1 METRRTLLID
11 AFADEPLAGN
21 AAGVV
26 PDADGLDAE
35 QMGRIA
41 RELSA
46 SETAFLTEDADADV
60 DRRVRYFTPEQEVD
74 LCGHA
79 TIASLVHLH
88 DEGALDAGAGRL
100 RTNTGVIGVEVTDEG
115 VAWME
120 TGEPSVEVI
129 DLDYERA
136 GEALGIDPAAM
147 QDVGAALPA
156 AVATVGLPFLIVPVN
171 FLEHLGGADPD
182 MDAVAALAAEHGAT
196 GVYAFTFDALDAD
209 STLHARMWA
218 PGAGVPEDPVTGT
231 ASGACGAYLHTVDA
245 FDEPPSRMRFEQG
258 HFVDRPGV
266 VRVEVD
272 GSVAHGS
279 TDDRSETGDLD
290 VRVGGRAVTA
300 LDGSLV
306 VPPADDDD
314 ILEA

>member
-1 METRRTLLID
+1 MTDSEMRRTLLVD

-26 PDADGLDAE
+26 PDADGLNADR
-35 QMGRIA
+35 MGKIA

-46 SETAFLTEDADADV
+46 SETAFLTPDADADV
-60 DRRVRYFTPEQEVD
+60 DRRIRYFTPEQEVD

-88 DEGALDAGAGRL
+88 DEGVLDAGEGRL
-100 RTNTGVIGVEVTDEG
+100 RTNAGVIGVDVTEEG
-115 VAWME
+115 VAWMG

-147 QDVGAALPA
+147 RDVGADLPA

-171 FLEHLGGADPD
+171 FLERLGEADPD
-182 MDAVAALAAEHGAT
+182 MEAVEELAAEYGAT

-231 ASGACGAYLHTVDA
+231 ASGACGAYLHAVDA
-245 FDEPPSRMRFEQG
+245 FDDPPGEMRFEQG
-258 HFVDRPGV
+258 HFVDRPGL
-266 VRVEVD
+266 VRVD
-272 GSVAHGS
+272 VAGN
-279 TDDRSETGDLD
+279 D

-300 LDGSLV
+300 LDGTLA

>member
-26 PDADGLDAE
+26 PDASGLDAG
-35 QMGRIA
+35 QMAAIA

-46 SETAFLTEDADADV
+46 SETAFVFPDEAV
-60 DRRVRYFTPEQEVD
+60 DRRIRYFTPEQEVD

-79 TIASLVHLH
+79 TVATLVHLH
-88 DEGALDAGAGRL
+88 EDGALDAGEGRL
-100 RTNTGVIGVEVTDEG
+100 RTNAGVIDVAVTDEG
-115 VAWME
+115 VAWMG
-120 TGEPSVEVI
+120 TGEPAVEVV

-136 GEALGIDPAAM
+136 GDALGIDPAAM
-147 QDVGAALPA
+147 QDVGADLPA

-171 FLEHLGGADPD
+171 FLERLGEAEPN
-182 MDAVAALAAEHGAT
+182 MDAVAELAADHGAT
-196 GVYAFTFDALDAD
+196 GVYAFTFDALDAA

-231 ASGACGAYLHTVDA
+231 ASGACGAYLHAVDA
-245 FDEPPSRMRFEQG
+245 FDDPPAEMRFEQG
-258 HFVDRPGV
+258 HFVDRPGL
-266 VRVEVD
+266 VRVDVD
-272 GSVAHGS
+272 G
-279 TDDRSETGDLD
+279 DD
-290 VRVGGRAVTA
+290 VRVGGRAVAA

-306 VPPADDDD
+306 VPPADDDE